1 MDEPAEVCFE
11 VPSAL
16 DDERLD
22 RALALLTGLS
32 RRVVNDLIAS
42 GRVTLPSGQLTS
54 RNRKV
59 RAGERLRLVGPLPD
73 EGPSAPGAEAWVDV
87 PVVWNDEDVI
97 VVDKPAGMVVH
108 PGAGTRTGTLVHGL
122 LARFPDLTAAG
133 GEPDRP
139 GIVHRLDKGTSGL
152 LVVAHTPTAFR
163 SLSAQMTARTIGRE
177 YIALVAGNVASDEGL
192 IDAPLG
198 RSDVDP
204 TRIRVQAGGR
214 SARTLY
220 MVIERFSE
228 PAPSTLLSCRL
239 ETGRTHQ
246 IRVHFASIGHA
257 LVGDDGY
264 GSRKLGNWAPLPQ
277 GRPFLHATK
286 LQFAHPRTGELMVF
300 ESEVPADLS
309 GVLRGIRHSGPS

>member
-1 MDEPAEVCFE
+1 MDEPAEMCFE

-32 RRVVNDLIAS
+32 RRVVNELIGS
-42 GRVTLPSGQLTS
+42 GRVSLPSGRLTS
-54 RNRKV
+54 RSRKV
-59 RAGERLRLVGPLPD
+59 REGDRLTLVGPLPVA
-73 EGPSAPGAEAWVDV
+73 GPSVPIAEPWVDV

-122 LARFPDLTAAG
+122 LARFPDLPAAG

-152 LVVAHTPTAFR
+152 LVVARTPTAFR
-163 SLSAQMTARTIGRE
+163 SLSAQMAARTIGRE
-177 YIALVAGNVASDEGL
+177 YIALVAGNVESDEGL

-214 SARTLY
+214 SARTSY
-220 MVIERFSE
+220 MVIARFSE
-228 PAPSTLLSCRL
+228 PVPSTLVSCRL

-246 IRVHFASIGHA
+246 IRVHFSSIGHA
-257 LVGDDGY
+257 VVGDDRY
-264 GSRKLGNWAPLPQ
+264 GSRKLGNWSPLAH

-286 LQFAHPRTGELMVF
+286 LQFAHPRTGELLTF
-300 ESEVPADLS
+300 RSEVPADLS
-309 GVLRGIRHSGPS
+309 GVLRGIKHGGPS